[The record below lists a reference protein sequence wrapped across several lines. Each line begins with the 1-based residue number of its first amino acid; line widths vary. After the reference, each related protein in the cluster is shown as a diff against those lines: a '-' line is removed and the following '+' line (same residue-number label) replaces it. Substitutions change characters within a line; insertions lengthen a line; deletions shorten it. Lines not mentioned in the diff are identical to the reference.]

1 MTKYNQTNLKDFVI
15 DKKTGAILNLD
26 NRSLELYRMKIEK
39 AKNEQKLTEMEDEL
53 SQIKNLLSKILK
65 ETTKDGNG

>member
-65 ETTKDGNG
+65 ETTKDDNG